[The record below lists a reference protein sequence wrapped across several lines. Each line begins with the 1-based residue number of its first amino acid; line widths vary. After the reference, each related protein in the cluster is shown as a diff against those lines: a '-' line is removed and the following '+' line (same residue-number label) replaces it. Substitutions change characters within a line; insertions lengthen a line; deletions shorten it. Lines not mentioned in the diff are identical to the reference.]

1 MQAVRQNWLFLGEA
15 CYRFSLAVA
24 RSGLSGSSKCVA
36 TSFGDLDGE
45 EKSKAKEELLR
56 FGFECKDNVDAT
68 CLEDVA
74 WGEAKPPFDRFGKK
88 CVSKCVLFMQKDQQ
102 GFFHVSTWSEKGTR
116 GFVLPTCRQIVSE
129 CE

>member
-88 CVSKCVLFMQKDQQ
+88 CLKMCFVHAKRPT
-102 GFFHVSTWSEKGTR
+102 GFFSCFHMVRKRDAWIYAPNLSPNRVG
-116 GFVLPTCRQIVSE
+116 V
-129 CE
+129 